1 MIIDIHSHFLP
12 FVDDGSD
19 SIESSITVLKQ
30 ACDQGVTDIILTPH
44 YRGEYKEDGQSLLQK
59 FNAFKETVKDN
70 NFNVNLYLGREI
82 YITKDYKKEIEQ
94 CAYHTLNESK
104 YVLIEFDFCDE
115 QDIVNVVYELKIK
128 GYIPIVAH
136 LERYFYANIDTAYQ
150 IKQTGG
156 LIQINA
162 QSIVQPEWYEQ
173 KRLVKQLFKEN
184 LVDFV
189 CSDMHV
195 DRQCL
200 MEKAYKKVVK
210 KHGKEIANVVFCDN
224 ALDLIKGRS

>member
-1 MIIDIHSHFLP
+1 MIDIHSHFLP

-59 FNAFKETVKDN
+59 FNDFKQSVRDN
-70 NFNVNLYLGREI
+70 NLNVNLYLGREI
-82 YITKDYKKEIEQ
+82 HITKDYKKEIEQ
-94 CAYHTLNESK
+94 CAFSTLNGSK
-104 YVLIEFDFCDE
+104 YILIEFDFCDE
-115 QDIVNVVYELKIK
+115 QDIVNVVYELKMQ

-136 LERYFYANIDTAYQ
+136 LERYSYVDLSTAYQ

-156 LIQINA
+156 LIQINDE
-162 QSIVQPEWYEQ
+162 SIIQPEWWEQ
-173 KRLVKQLFKEN
+173 KKLIKQLFKEN
-184 LVDFV
+184 MVDFV

-195 DRQCL
+195 NRQYL
-200 MEKAYKKVVK
+200 MAKAYKKVVK
-210 KHGKEIANVVFCDN
+210 RHGKETADAVFCDN
-224 ALDLIKGRS
+224 ALDIIKGQS